1 MLLREMPHSFS
12 GLKPYSLLVV
22 DDAPLAMAASLPE
35 IQATQRAIIRLFDH
49 WGVTDAEAS
58 VLLGDLS
65 PRTFQ
70 RWKAGQLGRVGI
82 DLVTRMSNLLGIHK
96 ALRLL
101 FDDAARGYR
110 WIHAANA
117 AFGGKSALA
126 VMLAGQITDL
136 MRVRRYL
143 DAQRGQW

>member
-1 MLLREMPHSFS
+1 MPLREMPLSFA
-12 GLKPYSLLVV
+12 GFV
-22 DDAPLAMAASLPE
+22 PLPPMVADGVAQASPAEIRAM
-35 IQATQRAIIRLFDH
+35 QRAMIRLFEH
-49 WGVTDAEAS
+49 WDVTDAEAS

-70 RWKAGQLGRVGI
+70 RWKAGHFGRAGV

-101 FDDAARGYR
+101 FADAERGYR
-110 WIHAANA
+110 WVRAANA

-126 VMLAGQITDL
+126 VMLGGQITDL